1 MRRPESDF
9 PTIKHLRDRLTDLIE
24 NGLGDLPVQILV
36 VPNSTIEAVA
46 RATAGPGYAP
56 NKPALMIELEV
67 VKGSRLP
74 VSMIST
80 EQMRG
85 HTDGNALKPLR
96 LDKL

>member
-9 PTIKHLRDRLTDLIE
+9 PAIKHLRDRLTDLIE

-36 VPNSTIEAVA
+36 VPNST
-46 RATAGPGYAP
+46 
-56 NKPALMIELEV
+56 NKPTLMIELEIV
-67 VKGSRLP
+67 EGSRLP

-85 HTDGNALKPLR
+85 RGIPTATH
-96 LDKL
+96 

>member
-36 VPNSTIEAVA
+36 VPNSTIEAVDGRSGLRPEQARTHDRIGGCQRLAPSRVNDIDRADA
-46 RATAGPGYAP
+46 RA
-56 NKPALMIELEV
+56 
-67 VKGSRLP
+67 
-74 VSMIST
+74 
-80 EQMRG
+80 G

>member
-1 MRRPESDF
+1 MLAIPENQMRRPESDF

-46 RATAGPGYAP
+46 RATAGPDYDP
-56 NKPALMIELEV
+56 KKPALMIELEIV
-67 VKGSRLP
+67 QGSRLP

-85 HTDGNALKPLR
+85 RGMATH
-96 LDKL
+96 

>member
-46 RATAGPGYAP
+46 RTTAGPDYDP
-56 NKPALMIELEV
+56 KKPTLMIELEIV
-67 VKGSRLP
+67 QGSRLP

-85 HTDGNALKPLR
+85 RGIPIVTH
-96 LDKL
+96 